1 MFQVKRASHG
11 NDVGNRPLSVC
22 YENKASNEWV
32 CLIWAQLFYFSH
44 AWFVLILFSSR
55 LKCCHFKILLL
66 QLLKKNQKKKK
77 KKWVSIQW
85 LHRHENP
92 CWYLGKNMCQ
102 PRDHGQISL
111 LILSESKR
119 IVNFLNSW
127 KLSRFYDDFKENK
140 S

>member
-1 MFQVKRASHG
+1 MGTTLVIDHFQFVMKIRPATSECVWSEPSYFISVMHDLFWFCLAPVWSAVISKSYCYSYSKRS
-11 NDVGNRPLSVC
+11 NNNN
-22 YENKASNEWV
+22 NKKW
-32 CLIWAQLFYFSH
+32 
-44 AWFVLILFSSR
+44 
-55 LKCCHFKILLL
+55 
-66 QLLKKNQKKKK
+66 KKKK
-77 KKWVSIQW
+77 KKRESIQR

-92 CWYLGKNMCQ
+92 WWYLGKNMCQ

>member
-1 MFQVKRASHG
+1 MLSFQNLIVTVTQKEATTITI
-11 NDVGNRPLSVC
+11 
-22 YENKASNEWV
+22 KNEE
-32 CLIWAQLFYFSH
+32 
-44 AWFVLILFSSR
+44 
-55 LKCCHFKILLL
+55 
-66 QLLKKNQKKKK
+66 KKK

-92 CWYLGKNMCQ
+92 WWYLGKNMCQ

>member
-1 MFQVKRASHG
+1 MLSFQNLIVTVTQKEATTTTI
-11 NDVGNRPLSVC
+11 
-22 YENKASNEWV
+22 KNE
-32 CLIWAQLFYFSH
+32 
-44 AWFVLILFSSR
+44 
-55 LKCCHFKILLL
+55 
-66 QLLKKNQKKKK
+66 KKKK
-77 KKWVSIQW
+77 KKRWVSIQW

-92 CWYLGKNMCQ
+92 WWYLGKNMCQ

-127 KLSRFYDDFKENK
+127 KVSRFYDDFKENK

>member
-1 MFQVKRASHG
+1 MLSFQNLIVTVTQKEATTITI
-11 NDVGNRPLSVC
+11 
-22 YENKASNEWV
+22 KNE
-32 CLIWAQLFYFSH
+32 
-44 AWFVLILFSSR
+44 
-55 LKCCHFKILLL
+55 
-66 QLLKKNQKKKK
+66 KKKK

-102 PRDHGQISL
+102 QKDHGQISL